1 MKVKL
6 SILAAAAR
14 ALGLAMPPAASN
26 TPAAKANK
34 NMPAKK
40 PAAAAVRRAWAPETL
55 AGKITIVDPQRKLV
69 VVQAA
74 GGVPF
79 DMVVTPKTRINAGD
93 RAVTFK
99 ALAADTNKAV
109 SVEFT
114 PERRGDVARSIRV
127 SG

>member
-1 MKVKL
+1 MRVKL
-6 SILAAAAR
+6 SILAAAAC
-14 ALGLAMPPAASN
+14 ALGLAMPMAASN
-26 TPAAKANK
+26 IPAVKTNR

-40 PAAAAVRRAWAPETL
+40 PAATAVRRDWAPENL
-55 AGKITIVDPQRKLV
+55 AGRITIVDSQRKLV

-74 GGVPF
+74 DGVPF
-79 DMVVTPKTRINAGD
+79 DMVVTPKTRIDVGD
-93 RAVTFK
+93 RAVNFN

-114 PERRGDVARSIRV
+114 PERRGDVARSIRI